1 LLTAFLQ
8 RKATD
13 ERTPRQ
19 GRQLAALHLRE
30 DGEAVTAT
38 HAKFFERNG
47 KLLLE
52 IHHGEPEKTCLERK
66 ATACDR
72 ETFKAEYGIYKST
85 GGKL

>member
-1 LLTAFLQ
+1 MNARLD
-8 RKATD
+8 KAGNS
-13 ERTPRQ
+13 PRSIFVKM
-19 GRQLAALHLRE
+19 AKPSP
-30 DGEAVTAT
+30 AT